1 MENKKFANIYLSQSN
16 KNVQKRNIN
25 QRASNKSYNKYK
37 TINEY
42 NEKSLKSYNEINFNK
57 LLISY
62 HNFVNEN
69 FGNYEFI
76 PNKNFIN
83 KEHEVLTKKMK
94 EKQIFTITNIK
105 IKVKEP
111 EKEFNAFLN
120 EIPSHSFDDNIIS
133 EIPNIPEF
141 CCKENKLGKHKNNI
155 EDYLI
160 RKNKNIETI
169 NINTYL
175 TPDEPFEE
183 INDEDINNE
192 LDLNIE
198 ENEIPNQPII
208 NDQEAINRLD
218 KIVNENGDKLDNIVE
233 CWRKNRKK
241 IKLFVGFENDT
252 DNIFYRIYG
261 KGLDKNGKIK
271 SIEYHRYWIR
281 HGEDWIEMNLEK
293 SIKELYDVDSMKID
307 DLLERINDVI
317 NKFQI

>member
-1 MENKKFANIYLSQSN
+1 MENKKFKNIYLSQSN

-83 KEHEVLTKKMK
+83 KEHEVLTKKLK

-111 EKEFNAFLN
+111 KKKFNDFLK
-120 EIPSHSFDDNIIS
+120 EIPSHSFEDNII
-133 EIPNIPEF
+133 IKMPNIPELY
-141 CCKENKLGKHKNNI
+141 CKENKLGKDIDNI
-155 EDYLI
+155 EDYST
-160 RKNKNIETI
+160 RKKENIKITI
-169 NINTYL
+169 INTNTYL
-175 TPDEPFEE
+175 TPDEPLEE
-183 INDEDINNE
+183 TNDVDINNQ
-192 LDLNIE
+192 LDLNID

-208 NDQEAINRLD
+208 NDHKAI
-218 KIVNENGDKLDNIVE
+218 II
-233 CWRKNRKK
+233 
-241 IKLFVGFENDT
+241 DT
-252 DNIFYRIYG
+252 G
-261 KGLDKNGKIK
+261 
-271 SIEYHRYWIR
+271 
-281 HGEDWIEMNLEK
+281 
-293 SIKELYDVDSMKID
+293 YDM
-307 DLLERINDVI
+307 VI
-317 NKFQI
+317 NGQK